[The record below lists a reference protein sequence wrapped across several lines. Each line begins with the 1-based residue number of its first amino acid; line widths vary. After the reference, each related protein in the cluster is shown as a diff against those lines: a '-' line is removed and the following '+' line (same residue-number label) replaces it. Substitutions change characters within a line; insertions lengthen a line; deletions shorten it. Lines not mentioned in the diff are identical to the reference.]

1 MVKPAHP
8 NQKYDW
14 ARWFARRRFTLVAG
28 RDFGEHLPLYSVAMQ
43 VHNAA
48 RRFVPGKRVE
58 VVRHPPTDAD
68 PARLDVRVTDRSPR
82 ARRTYGGPPNA
93 DRQAA

>member
-1 MVKPAHP
+1 MVRPAHP

-28 RDFGEHLPLYSVAMQ
+28 RDYHVSEYVMRMM

-58 VVRHPPTDAD
+58 ILTGGVPGVNDGNLT
-68 PARLDVRVTDRSPR
+68 VTVTDRSPR
-82 ARRTYGGPPNA
+82 ALRTYGGPPRA